1 MELTRERKGVS
12 NVNLFMDP
20 CTHCTGGGRQ
30 KAMMSIVEDMF
41 STLVKN
47 LSVSAG
53 KKCSVVSNVEIS
65 NFINKNCLNHIS
77 NLEDKWAVSI
87 SFASDPNLERG
98 EYRVFD
104 GER

>member
-1 MELTRERKGVS
+1 
-12 NVNLFMDP
+12 
-20 CTHCTGGGRQ
+20 
-30 KAMMSIVEDMF
+30 MMSIVEDMF